1 MRLDEGLVSK
11 EHVVARDDGAAR
23 NMRTAAE
30 PRERVGEDRPAEHL
44 RETDD
49 RGGQASRIRARPAH
63 DRSGAG
69 ATELAGQPL
78 DGVRIGDRQRLHR
91 IDPRPGVGPTL
102 PIRRIKL
109 LTHRCEWLAQREVE
123 MDGARTPGGGRR
135 IGAARQRPEVDGGL
149 ARRLVAPHLDK
160 PLGEGS
166 VQLDLVDR
174 LTRADLPQLG
184 RAVRGHHDQGHARF
198 VRLDHGREEVGG
210 GGPRGARHGHRL
222 PAHLR
227 DPERD
232 IAGGALV
239 DHRVRVDALL
249 IRQRQRQR
257 GIPRSR
263 TRHGVLH
270 PAADQLV
277 HERLDRGVRPVDG
290 DHAGGM
296 RRAKVVFVPGFMQRG
311 DAWAPVAERVA
322 ERYPTA
328 CLDFASHS
336 FEPRLGE
343 LREAAGPG
351 DVPVGYSMGGRL
363 VLHLAVR
370 EPDRFA
376 ALALVGASAGIDDQ
390 RERADRAA
398 TDEELAAWMERTP
411 IDEVVAR
418 WEALSI
424 FATQAPELVAAQRP
438 GRLSHDPK
446 LLALLLRS
454 AGQAAVPSLWDQLER
469 LDLPILA
476 VAGER
481 DEPYL
486 RAARR
491 MALFAPRIDPRVVFD
506 AGHAA
511 HLEDPDAF
519 AALLLE
525 FLDENLG

>member
-1 MRLDEGLVSK
+1 
-11 EHVVARDDGAAR
+11 
-23 NMRTAAE
+23 
-30 PRERVGEDRPAEHL
+30 
-44 RETDD
+44 
-49 RGGQASRIRARPAH
+49 
-63 DRSGAG
+63 
-69 ATELAGQPL
+69 
-78 DGVRIGDRQRLHR
+78 
-91 IDPRPGVGPTL
+91 
-102 PIRRIKL
+102 
-109 LTHRCEWLAQREVE
+109 
-123 MDGARTPGGGRR
+123 
-135 IGAARQRPEVDGGL
+135 
-149 ARRLVAPHLDK
+149 
-160 PLGEGS
+160 
-166 VQLDLVDR
+166 
-174 LTRADLPQLG
+174 
-184 RAVRGHHDQGHARF
+184 
-198 VRLDHGREEVGG
+198 
-210 GGPRGARHGHRL
+210 
-222 PAHLR
+222 
-227 DPERD
+227 
-232 IAGGALV
+232 
-239 DHRVRVDALL
+239 
-249 IRQRQRQR
+249 
-257 GIPRSR
+257 
-263 TRHGVLH
+263 
-270 PAADQLV
+270 
-277 HERLDRGVRPVDG
+277 
-290 DHAGGM
+290 M

-343 LREAAGPG
+343 LREAAEPG

-363 VLHLAVR
+363 ALHLAVR